1 MTQQPLNAAALRGA
15 VDLSSL
21 ANRPAGGG
29 TPAAGSAAA
38 PGPDAPAGS
47 PGSTDG
53 LVVDIDAQ
61 GFSALVTAS
70 TRYPVVITLWATSQP
85 ASRTPVDELARVV
98 RKEAG
103 RVQLGIVDID
113 KAPEIAQAFQ
123 QLGQAAQLPAGTPMT
138 TVAFLQ
144 GQPMPL
150 PPFPSEE
157 AAEQLMDELLKVAV
171 QNGITGR
178 VPGDHDAP
186 PEDDAPAEDADS
198 DELPALHQAAYDAIE
213 QGDYDGAI
221 TAYEQ
226 ALADNKDDE
235 DARLGLGQV
244 RLLKRT
250 EGADL
255 QQARA
260 AAASDPTDV
269 EAAKT
274 VADLDVLG
282 GHVEDAFTRLLDL
295 VRATAGDERNAA
307 REHLIGLFDI
317 VGSADPRVKKARTA
331 LMSALY

>member
-15 VDLSSL
+15 VDLSGL
-21 ANRPAGGG
+21 AKRPASGGGASGGAPAGGQD
-29 TPAAGSAAA
+29 PATG
-38 PGPDAPAGS
+38 GPQ
-47 PGSTDG
+47 DG
-53 LVVDIDAQ
+53 LVVEIDAQ
-61 GFSALVTAS
+61 GFSSLVTAS

-98 RKEAG
+98 RKQEG

-113 KAPEIAQAFQ
+113 QAPEIAQAFQ
-123 QLGQAAQLPAGTPMT
+123 QLGQAAQLPPGTPMT

-150 PPFPSEE
+150 PPIPSEE
-157 AAEQLMDELLKVAV
+157 AAEQLIGELLKVAV
-171 QNGITGR
+171 SNGVAGR
-178 VPGDHDAP
+178 VPGDHSADAP
-186 PEDDAPAEDADS
+186 EGDDADEQDE
-198 DELPALHQAAYDAIE
+198 DELSPLHQQAYDAIE
-213 QGDYDGAI
+213 QGDYAAAI
-221 TAYEQ
+221 TAYER
-226 ALADNKDDE
+226 ALAADKDDE

-244 RLLKRT
+244 RLLQRT

-260 AAASDPTDV
+260 AAAADPSDV

-282 GHVEDAFTRLLDL
+282 GHVEDAFTRLID
-295 VRATAGDERNAA
+295 VVKATAGDERNAA
-307 REHLIGLFDI
+307 REHLISLFDI
-317 VGSADPRVKKARTA
+317 VGSTDPRVKKARTA

>member
-1 MTQQPLNAAALRGA
+1 MTQQPLNAASLRGA

-21 ANRPAGGG
+21 ANRPAGAPPAGG
-29 TPAAGSAAA
+29 SG
-38 PGPDAPAGS
+38 APAGEAPAS
-47 PGSTDG
+47 GATDG
-53 LVVDIDAQ
+53 LVVEIDTQ
-61 GFSALVTAS
+61 GFSALVSAS

-85 ASRTPVDELARVV
+85 ASRTPVDELARAV
-98 RKEAG
+98 RKQEG

-113 KAPEIAQAFQ
+113 QSPEIAQAFQ
-123 QLGQAAQLPAGTPMT
+123 QLGQQAQLPAGTPMT

-150 PPFPSEE
+150 PPIPSEE
-157 AAEQLMDELLKVAV
+157 AAGQLIDELVKVAV
-171 QNGITGR
+171 SNGITGR
-178 VPGDHDAP
+178 VPGDHTASDQDAG
-186 PEDDAPAEDADS
+186 DDVEGDGEDA
-198 DELPALHQAAYDAIE
+198 ELPPLHQAAYDAIE
-213 QGDYDGAI
+213 QGDYDAAI

-226 ALADNKDDE
+226 ALADNAGDE
-235 DARLGLGQV
+235 EARLGLGQV
-244 RLLKRT
+244 RLLQRT

-260 AAASDPTDV
+260 AAAADPHDL

-282 GHVEDAFTRLLDL
+282 GHVEDAFTRLIDL
-295 VRATAGDERNAA
+295 VKVTAGDERNAA

-317 VGSADPRVKKARTA
+317 VGSTDPRVKKARTA